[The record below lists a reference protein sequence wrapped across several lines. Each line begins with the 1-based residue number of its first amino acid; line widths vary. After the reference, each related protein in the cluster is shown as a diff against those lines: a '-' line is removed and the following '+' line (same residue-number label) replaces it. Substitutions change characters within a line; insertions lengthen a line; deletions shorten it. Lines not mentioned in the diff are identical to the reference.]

1 MTKKII
7 LGIAHAALIIE
18 IVIVCNYQ
26 HDVLAPHEP
35 IWPGVIGLSTIALAF
50 LGAVRGLEAIFSKHI
65 RARIVRHPVVHFLW
79 FGFSLAVILLI
90 LMSPEHKTRMMEF
103 GFRSPN
109 TALEPTATAPTV
121 STMI

>member
-7 LGIAHAALIIE
+7 LGIAHAVLIVE

-26 HDVLAPHEP
+26 HDVLAPREP
-35 IWPGVIGLSTIALAF
+35 IWPGVIGLSIIALA
-50 LGAVRGLEAIFSKHI
+50 LMGTVRGLEAIFSQHI
-65 RARIVRHPVVHFLW
+65 RALIVRHPVMHFIW

-90 LMSPEHKTRMMEF
+90 LMSPEHKTRMMQF

-109 TALEPTATAPTV
+109 TMCERGTAPETPA
-121 STMI
+121 